1 MITLKIKKKG
11 FFIEIPGMPPF
22 RTPADVNISH
32 VSIPLVASVLKAQ
45 GIERFEIISDTKGKE
60 KVLTQ
65 KDFEVDKK
73 DPIST
78 DYEGRFNRLESLMN
92 KLLQK
97 QTSDL
102 PSKKEQIT
110 NRLNNIEKLLKNKTK
125 VIHISQE
132 KVNKKDKETHDIFIP
147 EIDLEGLKMK
157 GKVSQKTI
165 KQDKSDIDNNA
176 DLLSNIVRSDE

>member
-65 KDFEVDKK
+65 KDFVVDKK
-73 DPIST
+73 KPTST
-78 DYEGRFNRLESLMN
+78 DYEGRFNILESLMN

-132 KVNKKDKETHDIFIP
+132 KVNKKDKETYDTFIP

-157 GKVSQKTI
+157 GKASQKTI

-176 DLLSNIVRSDE
+176 DLLSSIVRSDE